1 MEEVNIQAVN
11 EIGIDLNLVVDHDHM
26 HSMLQFV
33 SGLGPRKS
41 KNLIDRIKQLGSK
54 LITRSQIYKEKLL
67 ARSVYISASAFLKIK
82 ISAEER
88 NDNQPFDVLD

>member
-1 MEEVNIQAVN
+1 LNLDPLQKFVNQVKLSDVLEEVNIQAVN

-54 LITRSQIYKEKLL
+54 LITRS
-67 ARSVYISASAFLKIK
+67 
-82 ISAEER
+82 
-88 NDNQPFDVLD
+88 